1 MSDVESWFVKSVT
14 AHPATDGIANELLDD
29 YVIMPNDIVVLYG
42 DFTLL
47 EDSDF
52 FKWHVWCEFIL
63 KSVDFY
69 ELAVQ
74 LFLVGVK
81 LIEET
86 GLFGFVVIEE
96 FS

>member
-29 YVIMPNDIVVLYG
+29 YVIMPDDFVVLNG
-42 DFTLL
+42 NFALL
-47 EDSDF
+47 EDCYLIE
-52 FKWHVWCEFIL
+52 WNIWREFIL
-63 KSVDFY
+63 QSVDLY

-86 GLFGFVVIEE
+86 RSVGFVILED
-96 FS
+96 FI

>member
-14 AHPATDGIANELLDD
+14 AHPATYGIANELLDD
-29 YVIMPNDIVVLYG
+29 YVIMPNDFVVLNG
-42 DFTLL
+42 NFALL
-47 EDSDF
+47 KDSDF

-81 LIEET
+81 LLEET
-86 GLFGFVVIEE
+86 GPFGFVVIEE

>member
-1 MSDVESWFVKSVT
+1 M
-14 AHPATDGIANELLDD
+14 
-29 YVIMPNDIVVLYG
+29 
-42 DFTLL
+42 L

-86 GLFGFVVIEE
+86 GPFGFVVIEE